1 MFFSFAFSAP
11 TYIAMVQLQAA
22 KWVKNMEKDNKLV
35 VIKYSDPNYIGLIQN
50 AVSVFF
56 CISVA
61 DHNYTGLIILLAT
74 KKISLVNANVFVACC
89 HQVQFGLPCLLQNV
103 DENLD
108 PGLGPI
114 LLKQVI
120 IIIMIMKSDF
130 MT

>member
-1 MFFSFAFSAP
+1 M
-11 TYIAMVQLQAA
+11 QAA

-50 AVSVFF
+50 AVSVFLSF
-56 CISVA
+56 CTYHRPHHHHHYHHYYIMT
-61 DHNYTGLIILLAT
+61 N
-74 KKISLVNANVFVACC
+74 
-89 HQVQFGLPCLLQNV
+89 HQVQFGLPCLLENV

-120 IIIMIMKSDF
+120 IIIMMESDF
-130 MT
+130 MS